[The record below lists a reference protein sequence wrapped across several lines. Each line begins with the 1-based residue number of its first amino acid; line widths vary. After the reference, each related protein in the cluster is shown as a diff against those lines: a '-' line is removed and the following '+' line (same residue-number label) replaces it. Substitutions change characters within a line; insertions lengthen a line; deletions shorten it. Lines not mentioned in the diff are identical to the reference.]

1 MELMEAAPGE
11 IPHPGR
17 VSEQRLLSPKIGLR
31 WWRHCG
37 TLSGKTPIDLGFS
50 CRRDYIDERVMSGG
64 GPGARPPGGAARGGG
79 GRGAHHPRVCLPPG
93 HPSISPLDSVSCLE
107 K

>member
-17 VSEQRLLSPKIGLR
+17 VSEQRLLSPEIGLR
-31 WWRHCG
+31 RWRHCG
-37 TLSGKTPIDLGFS
+37 TLSGKTSIDLEFS
-50 CRRDYIDERVMSGG
+50 RRRDYIDGRVMSGG
-64 GPGARPPGGAARGGG
+64 GPGATPPGGAAIGGG
-79 GRGAHHPRVCLPPG
+79 GGAHHPRVCLPPG
-93 HPSISPLDSVSCLE
+93 HSSISPLDSVSCLE